1 MPQRIT
7 LAHFHATRRGYHI
20 YRIRS
25 STVSHQT
32 HYHDYYQVCFVSR
45 GQVLHG
51 QEDREIALMP
61 GDAFIIPPGF
71 IHSLHF
77 CDVYS
82 EIYSLS
88 FSPALFR
95 TEPLQSHAQ
104 EFLAGLQKGILPQ
117 SGEPVRLRIPLDKSR
132 RDMLRKLLDCLL
144 QQQETPCRPELSA
157 APGMVAAVLYLLAQC
172 YYEQPRNADS
182 FDALVV
188 WSSALVQ
195 CTEYMDAHFQEELTL
210 DELARKFGMSR
221 SRFHTL
227 FSQFTGVSPAH
238 YLSQK
243 RILEAQLL
251 IRAHPELALHQV
263 ASRVGYS
270 DTSTFYR
277 NFLKVSGV
285 SPSQYR
291 TLAKNGKKPGKISEN
306 P

>member
-1 MPQRIT
+1 MSQRIT
-7 LAHFHATRRGYHI
+7 LDRFHAAQRGYHI

-25 STVSHQT
+25 SSVSHQT

-45 GQVLHG
+45 GQILHG
-51 QEDREIALMP
+51 QEDQEISLMP

-71 IHSLHF
+71 FHSLRF

-88 FSPALFR
+88 FSPTLLR
-95 TEPLQSHAQ
+95 TEPLPSHIQ
-104 EFLAGLQKGILPQ
+104 EFLSGLQRGSLPQ
-117 SGEPVRLRIPLDKSR
+117 SDEPVRLRIPLDKSR

-144 QQQETPCRPELSA
+144 LQQQTPCRQELSA
-157 APGMVAAVLYLLAQC
+157 APGIVAAVLGLLAQC
-172 YYEQPRNADS
+172 YYEQPNNADS
-182 FDALVV
+182 FDAFVA
-188 WSSALVQ
+188 WSSTLSQ
-195 CTEYMDAHFQEELTL
+195 CAEYVDTHYQLELTL
-210 DELARKFGMSR
+210 EGLARQFGMCR

-227 FSQFTGVSPAH
+227 FSQFTGVSPAQ
-238 YLSQK
+238 YLAQK

-251 IRAHPELALHQV
+251 IRAHPELPLHQV
-263 ASRVGYS
+263 AARVGYS

-291 TLAKNGKKPGKISEN
+291 SLTKKR
-306 P
+306 

>member
-1 MPQRIT
+1 MTQRIT
-7 LAHFHATRRGYHI
+7 LDRFHAARRGYHI

-25 STVSHQT
+25 SSVSHQT

-45 GQVLHG
+45 GQILHG
-51 QEDREIALMP
+51 QENQEISLMP

-71 IHSLHF
+71 FHSLRF
-77 CDVYS
+77 RDIYS

-88 FSPALFR
+88 FSPALLR
-95 TEPLQSHAQ
+95 TDPVQSHIQ
-104 EFLAGLQKGILPQ
+104 EFLSGLQRGKLPQ

-144 QQQETPCRPELSA
+144 LQQQTPCRQELSA
-157 APGMVAAVLYLLAQC
+157 APGIIAAVLGILAQC
-172 YYEQPRNADS
+172 YYEQPSNADS
-182 FDALVV
+182 FDALVA
-188 WSSALVQ
+188 WSSTLSQ
-195 CTEYMDAHFQEELTL
+195 CTEYIDTHYAQELKLEGLS
-210 DELARKFGMSR
+210 RQFGISR

-227 FSQFTGVSPAH
+227 FSQYTGVSPAQ
-238 YLSQK
+238 YLAQK

-251 IRAHPELALHQV
+251 IRAHPNMAMHQV
-263 ASRVGYS
+263 AAQVGYT

-291 TLAKNGKKPGKISEN
+291 ALTKKG
-306 P
+306 